1 MSENL
6 SQMSLDLNEM
16 LEKLSS
22 NVALL
27 QSNVRKRGNPVKEKI
42 DSKRQSKFFN
52 FMCIKIKMKHNEILG
67 T

>member
-27 QSNVRKRGNPVKEKI
+27 QSNVRKRGNPVKEK
-42 DSKRQSKFFN
+42 N
-52 FMCIKIKMKHNEILG
+52 
-67 T
+67 